1 MTVEYREIVTPSF
14 PVFCLE
20 LEEALKQGF
29 EIDANNLPHAS
40 FTFYE
45 AVLVKENADAIKST
59 ISDELLEQFTKQAV
73 VFPEQVPVK
82 RVGRGAGKTV

>member
-1 MTVEYREIVTPSF
+1 MAIEYKEIVTPSF

-20 LEEALKQGF
+20 LQEALKQGF

-45 AVLVKENADAIKST
+45 GHLVRDIEGDA
-59 ISDELLEQFTKQAV
+59 EEFPKQAV
-73 VFPEQVPVK
+73 VFPEQAAVK
-82 RVGRGAGKTV
+82 RVGRNKAV